1 MDRQPKYAIQNE
13 TKEMAC
19 VKDTRKEIERQHLHS
34 FRYLCPDFPAGE
46 LIESETPDFLLV
58 TDAGRNI
65 GIEHTQVF
73 KQDGADETAEQ
84 ADEATKEFIK
94 TAAKQRAEALDLPP
108 AHVTLFFN
116 PQYLRRTVGSKRRS
130 FTKAERQTI
139 AENIATFVSDHM
151 PVQGHSV
158 ELDWRPGQPRQ
169 VDLIHINRVHPVDRH
184 DWHWLEMN
192 AIQYDAIERLQAAIT
207 RKSKMYDACRR
218 VCDECWLLVV
228 AHSFLSSGTIHPGE
242 ASLAHVY
249 NSPFNRSYFLDFGLG
264 RIALLNIKQDSVI

>member
-1 MDRQPKYAIQNE
+1 
-13 TKEMAC
+13 MARIE
-19 VKDTRKEIERQHLHS
+19 DPQKEIERQHLHS
-34 FRYLCPDFPAGE
+34 FQCLCSDFPAGK
-46 LIESETPDFLLV
+46 LIQCETPDFLV
-58 TDAGRNI
+58 MTDSGRKI

-73 KQDGADETAEQ
+73 KKDGTDETAEQ

-94 TAAKQRAEALDLPP
+94 TAAKKHAEALGLPA

-116 PQYLRRTVGSKRRS
+116 PQYLRRTAGSRRRS

-139 AENIATFVSDHM
+139 AENIAKFVGNHM
-151 PVQGHSV
+151 PDEGCSV

-169 VDLIHINRVHPVDRH
+169 VDLIHINRVYPVARP
-184 DWHWLEMN
+184 DWRWLEMN
-192 AIQYDAIERLQAAIT
+192 AIQYDAIERVQAAIT

-228 AHSFLSSGTIHPGE
+228 AHSFLSSGTIHPDA

-249 NSPFNRSYFLDFGLG
+249 NSPFSRAYFLDFGLG
-264 RIALLNIKQDSVI
+264 RIACLNTHQHKPALDHLG